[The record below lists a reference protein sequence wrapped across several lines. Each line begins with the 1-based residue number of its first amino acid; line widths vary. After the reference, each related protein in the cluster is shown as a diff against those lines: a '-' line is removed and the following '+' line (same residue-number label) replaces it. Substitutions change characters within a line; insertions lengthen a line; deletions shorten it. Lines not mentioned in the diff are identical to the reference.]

1 MDMYRDMGVG
11 VGMSVNTGGAEQK
24 MIEQLHSRLDWTI
37 EDNAKKAIQI
47 ADLQARVTELE
58 HKEIHYLQM
67 LEDEGIDS
75 SSAKQ
80 SEVYSCTTAK
90 VHRP

>member
-1 MDMYRDMGVG
+1 
-11 VGMSVNTGGAEQK
+11 MSVNTGGAEQK